1 VKLYNAR
8 RNTDNVLIEGFLSN
22 GPLYT
27 LLAMYM
33 PLSALAAMFFL
44 AQAILPVQLP
54 LSAIIISACVS
65 AVIASLYCDFMKDV
79 KSSLIA
85 ADIRGAV
92 IIMGGFYALVSV
104 FRREIPIEERFR
116 PDIANILSA
125 IGALYTWY
133 SVVSLKQ
140 LFSARRHFEIYTEL
154 YREEQLQKVLLEDS
168 SLLHYTNEIITKRK
182 RNYITQL
189 VLIGI
194 LTLTGV
200 LLKAPMSLSLYLLL
214 IGILAGGIYICG
226 FFEIMRWEQYYAGEG
241 IALSAADRLKR
252 TVGMGIFIL
261 FCITCAILAASD
273 TSLLPF
279 SAITFFFAW
288 LFFLFNRLFFP
299 SAVIFAPDSVDTLE
313 LTPLLEIQNENAQGL
328 FPKWLIQYGTMVL
341 KYGLIVLAAA
351 GFVMFMISPL
361 LERRKH
367 SAGNLKFHERLM
379 RIIAEWFKG
388 MLTVL
393 SSFYAFLKNG
403 KSSRKL
409 KKRGE
414 EIRRTAATILNV
426 YSQAKKQNMRRSVT
440 LFARLIIWG
449 GEVCHVDWKPSYAPG
464 EYCGILAVSAAV
476 SAKDA
481 PENSHDGGSS
491 IKYLS
496 GGIIRCGELFE
507 QALYSADVL
516 SDAEQQEF
524 KNTVEEITSTTA

>member
-1 VKLYNAR
+1 
-8 RNTDNVLIEGFLSN
+8 
-22 GPLYT
+22 
-27 LLAMYM
+27 
-33 PLSALAAMFFL
+33 
-44 AQAILPVQLP
+44 
-54 LSAIIISACVS
+54 
-65 AVIASLYCDFMKDV
+65 
-79 KSSLIA
+79 
-85 ADIRGAV
+85 
-92 IIMGGFYALVSV
+92 
-104 FRREIPIEERFR
+104 
-116 PDIANILSA
+116 
-125 IGALYTWY
+125 
-133 SVVSLKQ
+133 
-140 LFSARRHFEIYTEL
+140 
-154 YREEQLQKVLLEDS
+154 
-168 SLLHYTNEIITKRK
+168 
-182 RNYITQL
+182 
-189 VLIGI
+189 
-194 LTLTGV
+194 
-200 LLKAPMSLSLYLLL
+200 
-214 IGILAGGIYICG
+214 
-226 FFEIMRWEQYYAGEG
+226 
-241 IALSAADRLKR
+241 
-252 TVGMGIFIL
+252 
-261 FCITCAILAASD
+261 
-273 TSLLPF
+273 
-279 SAITFFFAW
+279 
-288 LFFLFNRLFFP
+288 
-299 SAVIFAPDSVDTLE
+299 LE